1 MMKEIIKVKTLNKS
15 YGEHVICKKLSF
27 DVYENEILSI
37 LGPSG
42 VGKTTLL
49 HLLAQLDRAYTG
61 TISWSPSL
69 FKDSPVPLPLVF
81 QENTQ
86 LFPWLTAKEN
96 LKLVKSSDKIFNE
109 VVKDLELESV
119 LKLYPNALSGGLKQR
134 VAIARA
140 LLCHSK
146 IIFFDE
152 PFSHLNQSLRRKLQD
167 LVLEIKNKY
176 QVSMVFITHDVH
188 EALYLGNRIMV
199 MEKDEIE
206 IYDCQTTDEEF
217 IRKVHS
223 I

>member
-1 MMKEIIKVKTLNKS
+1 M
-15 YGEHVICKKLSF
+15 SF
-27 DVYENEILSI
+27 QDY
-37 LGPSG
+37 
-42 VGKTTLL
+42 
-49 HLLAQLDRAYTG
+49 
-61 TISWSPSL
+61 
-69 FKDSPVPLPLVF
+69 
-81 QENTQ
+81 
-86 LFPWLTAKEN
+86 
-96 LKLVKSSDKIFNE
+96 
-109 VVKDLELESV
+109 
-119 LKLYPNALSGGLKQR
+119 
-134 VAIARA
+134 
-140 LLCHSK
+140 
-146 IIFFDE
+146 FFDE

>member
-1 MMKEIIKVKTLNKS
+1 MEKLIEVKSLDKS
-15 YGEHVICKKLSF
+15 YGDHVICKKLSF
-27 DVYENEILSI
+27 NIYENEILTI

-42 VGKTTLL
+42 VGKTSLL
-49 HLLAQLDRAYTG
+49 HLLAQLDKAYTG

-69 FKDSPVPLPLVF
+69 FNNSPVPLPVVF
-81 QENTQ
+81 QENSQ
-86 LFPWLTAKEN
+86 LFPWLTAMEN
-96 LKLVKSSDKIFNE
+96 LKLVKTSEKVFNE
-109 VVKDLELESV
+109 VVKDLELESF

-152 PFSHLNQSLRRKLQD
+152 PFSHLNHSLRKKLQD

-176 QVSMVFITHDVH
+176 QVSMVFITHDVD

-199 MEKDEIE
+199 MEKEE
-206 IYDCQTTDEEF
+206 MKIYDCQTTDEGF
-217 IRKVHS
+217 ISKVHS